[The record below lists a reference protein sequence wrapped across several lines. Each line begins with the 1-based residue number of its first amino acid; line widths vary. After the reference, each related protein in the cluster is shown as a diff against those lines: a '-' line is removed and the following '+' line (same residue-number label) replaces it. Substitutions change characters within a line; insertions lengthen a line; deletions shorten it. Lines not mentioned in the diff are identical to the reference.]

1 MAVLELALLVE
12 GSASAPPPPPPAD
25 GERAAG
31 AEEGEE
37 EVVCWGVEL
46 PQPMMVLYQYF
57 IDREGIRARR
67 GDTKNYCWVVEGGRG
82 LDVDRASDVVFVL
95 DFAPSP

>member
-12 GSASAPPPPPPAD
+12 GSASAPPPPPPLTPAD

-46 PQPMMVLYQYF
+46 PQPMMILYQY
-57 IDREGIRARR
+57 
-67 GDTKNYCWVVEGGRG
+67 
-82 LDVDRASDVVFVL
+82 
-95 DFAPSP
+95 